1 MFVTLYSAGEVR
13 GSAGNIK
20 PIEKNMLL
28 ELIAST
34 TSAMSTDDRFEQ
46 ISVKEA
52 ETLKVRI
59 DEVVSETILVHEK
72 ELLKLEPKKYG
83 AIAIKKDYDVMA
95 AILPNI
101 STSLQFGKDFPE
113 AL

>member
-1 MFVTLYSAGEVR
+1 
-13 GSAGNIK
+13 
-20 PIEKNMLL
+20 
-28 ELIAST
+28 
-34 TSAMSTDDRFEQ
+34 
-46 ISVKEA
+46 
-52 ETLKVRI
+52 
-59 DEVVSETILVHEK
+59 LVHEK

-83 AIAIKKDYDVMA
+83 AIVIKKDYDTMT